1 MIKIIRLIIYWIRR
15 LPWKF
20 TLPFLVLLAVWL
32 FLVAFIF
39 QKFQVSEITD
49 LIAKLIGIQL
59 PDKQDLGGFT
69 YHKVL
74 IRVVFESL
82 VALVIIFF
90 AILTSY
96 NLAAVFYRL
105 IRSHPPRKVHVHPP
119 ASPEP
124 GTENIF
130 EKFMDRN
137 EIKDLKIGLVLAGG
151 GAKGAYQAG
160 AMKGIYEFLEQNN
173 VLDKVRMISGTSIGS
188 WNSMFWL
195 AGLIMAI
202 LGGSIM
208 PPLQGIIIKQDMV
221 FSMHAENVSFILP
234 FICFVVISIY
244 GYRTRDGLS

>member
-1 MIKIIRLIIYWIRR
+1 MIKINRLIIYWIRR

-20 TLPFLVLLAVWL
+20 TIPLLVLLAAWL
-32 FLVAFIF
+32 FLVAFLF

-49 LIAKLIGIQL
+49 LVAKLIGIQL
-59 PDKQDLGGFT
+59 PDKQDISGFA

-96 NLAAVFYRL
+96 NLSAAFYRK

-124 GTENIF
+124 GSKHIF
-130 EKFMDRN
+130 EEFMKRN
-137 EIKDLKIGLVLAGG
+137 MINDLKIGLVLAGG

-160 AMKGIYEFLEQNN
+160 AMKGIYEFLEKNN
-173 VLDKVRMISGTSIGS
+173 VLDKV
-188 WNSMFWL
+188 N
-195 AGLIMAI
+195 
-202 LGGSIM
+202 
-208 PPLQGIIIKQDMV
+208 
-221 FSMHAENVSFILP
+221 
-234 FICFVVISIY
+234 
-244 GYRTRDGLS
+244 